1 MLNKPIER
9 ILYDKDGKV
18 RGVVSEG
25 QEAYCK
31 QLIADPSYFVG
42 SDKVKKTGQVARCIA
57 LLSHPIANTNDES
70 AQIIIPAAAVKGR
83 KRDIYILQVSHH
95 LAVASKGWYIAVI
108 SADVEGK
115 EIPDS
120 KADAKGCEAGVR
132 AQLAPALP
140 LLGEVKQFFF
150 WVSNNYEAANDSKK
164 DGIFIS
170 SSYDATSHW
179 ESSAAEVVA
188 FAETLTG
195 KKMDLNQTLTADSLQ
210 DPDAVL
216 GAEGGEEEKE
226 SSSAADGGAEKAA
239 EKAAAEKAAAEL
251 AAVTAALESAAL
263 EGDKPTS
270 SSSSSTS

>member
-9 ILYDKDGKV
+9 ILYDKEGKV

-42 SDKVKKTGQVARCIA
+42 TDKIKKTGQVARCIA
-57 LLSHPIANTNDES
+57 IMNHPIANTNDES
-70 AQIIIPAAAVKGR
+70 AQIIIPAAQVKGR
-83 KRDIYILQVSHH
+83 KRDIYILQVSHQ

-115 EIPDS
+115 DIPDL
-120 KADAKGCEAGVR
+120 KADAKGCETGCR
-132 AQLAPALP
+132 AQLAPALT

-150 WVSNNYEAANDSKK
+150 WVSNNYEACNDSKK

-179 ESSAAEVVA
+179 ESSASEVVA
-188 FAETLTG
+188 YAEALTG
-195 KKMDLNQTLTADSLQ
+195 KKMDLNQSLTADSLS

-216 GAEGGEEEKE
+216 GAETAEEEKE
-226 SSSAADGGAEKAA
+226 ATSEPAGGAADKT
-239 EKAAAEKAAAEL
+239 AAEL
-251 AAVTAALESAAL
+251 AAVTAALESASL
-263 EGDKPTS
+263 EGDKEKPTS
-270 SSSSSTS
+270 SSSSSS